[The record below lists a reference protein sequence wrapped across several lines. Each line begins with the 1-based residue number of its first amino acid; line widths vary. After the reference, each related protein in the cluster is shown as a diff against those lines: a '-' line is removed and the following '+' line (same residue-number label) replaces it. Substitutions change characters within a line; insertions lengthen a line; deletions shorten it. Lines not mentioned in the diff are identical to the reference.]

1 MPAAKTG
8 TKKKGR
14 TFHLEFSPAS
24 AFFWSLGLLVLL
36 AWIFVLG
43 ILVGRGFLPGEVSSL
58 NEMKAR
64 IAKLQDIIGRK
75 ESKNL
80 NLPKDLEKDPKFEF
94 YDELS
99 SGKKKKAKKDAPLLK
114 GADAPK
120 KQEEQA
126 PSPTLAGPYSVQI
139 ASLEN
144 GIEAADMVNRMLNK
158 GYSARFHRVE
168 IGGKNYFRVFCGSF
182 PDRTGAEAFSKVLA
196 EKEKISGFVTR
207 TEDQKAQSVDE
218 TSAGTREKAAVQGH
232 DKGLFTVQVASLA
245 TEAEAEK
252 MTAMYVSRGY
262 QAYFIR
268 ALVKEKTYFRV
279 RCGSFRTAE
288 EAAGLRDRLAE
299 KEGVSG
305 FVARVE

>member
-14 TFHLEFSPAS
+14 SFHLEFSPAS

-75 ESKNL
+75 ESKDL

-99 SGKKKKAKKDAPLLK
+99 SRKEKKATKGAPLLK

-158 GYSARFHRVE
+158 GYPARFQRVE
-168 IGGKNYFRVFCGSF
+168 IRGKNYFRVVCGSF
-182 PDRTGAEAFSKVLA
+182 TDRPKAEAFSRMLA
-196 EKEKISGFVTR
+196 EKEKIRGFVTR
-207 TEDQKAQSVDE
+207 TEEPKARPASG
-218 TSAGTREKAAVQGH
+218 TSTAPREKAAQGPT
-232 DKGLFTVQVASLA
+232 KGLFTVQIASLA

-252 MTAMYVSRGY
+252 MTATYVSRGY
-262 QAYFIR
+262 RAYFAGAI
-268 ALVKEKTYFRV
+268 VKGKTYYRV
-279 RCGSFRTAE
+279 RCGRFRTAQ
-288 EAAGLRDRLAE
+288 EAAELKDVLAK

-305 FVARVE
+305 FITKVE

>member
-14 TFHLEFSPAS
+14 SFHLEFSPAS

-75 ESKNL
+75 ESKDL

-99 SGKKKKAKKDAPLLK
+99 SRKEKKAKKDASLLK
-114 GADAPK
+114 GADTPK

-158 GYSARFHRVE
+158 GYPARFRRVE
-168 IGGKNYFRVFCGSF
+168 IGGKNYFRVVCGSF
-182 PDRTGAEAFSKVLA
+182 EDRPKAEAFSRTLA
-196 EKEKISGFVTR
+196 EKEKIRGFVTR
-207 TEDQKAQSVDE
+207 TEEPKARPMSG
-218 TSAGTREKAAVQGH
+218 TSTAPREKAAIQGPT
-232 DKGLFTVQVASLA
+232 KGLFTVQIASLA

-252 MTAMYVSRGY
+252 MTATFESKGY
-262 QAYFIR
+262 PAYFAVAI
-268 ALVKEKTYFRV
+268 VKGKTYYRV
-279 RCGSFRTAE
+279 RCGRFRTDQ
-288 EAAGLRDRLAE
+288 EAAKLKDVLAK

-305 FVARVE
+305 FITRVE